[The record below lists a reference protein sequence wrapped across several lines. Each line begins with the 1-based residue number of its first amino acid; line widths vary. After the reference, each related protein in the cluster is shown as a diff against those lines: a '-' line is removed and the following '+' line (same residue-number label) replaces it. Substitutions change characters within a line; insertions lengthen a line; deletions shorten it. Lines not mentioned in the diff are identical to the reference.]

1 MLGPTM
7 LRVVGKQCCV
17 RLLGPL
23 VSFVCEVLASMC
35 FALVG
40 HLRGTP
46 WPGLKTT
53 NSSLR
58 LSCPLDI
65 YEKYPKQKSCVH
77 E

>member
-46 WPGLKTT
+46 ELKTT
-53 NSSLR
+53 NSSL
-58 LSCPLDI
+58 P
-65 YEKYPKQKSCVH
+65 PG
-77 E
+77 